1 MGGNKKPLLFALIS
15 LSVLYFGG
23 TVWFGYTVQRSSF
36 LLLLGAFFALFAI
49 YLPVIRLADIRSKVL
64 GLIAFS
70 LFLRISLIGMIPNLT
85 DDFYRFI
92 WDGVLLANGINPF
105 EHLPSYYMQ
114 KSYGVP
120 ENMVPGL
127 SSTLFVGMN
136 SPDYYTIYPPLSQ
149 VVYWIGAELFG
160 GDILGN
166 VMVMRFFI
174 ILAEAVTIWYLV
186 KILRHFNRDIKWV
199 LLYALNPLIIL
210 ELAGNLHFEAIMI
223 AFLMAGYYYLLKK
236 KYLLAFLL
244 LALSIN
250 TKLVPLMLLP
260 YIAFSLGWKK
270 TVQMSFI
277 VGSVTLLCHAPFY
290 DISFIQNFF
299 SSIELYFQTFEF
311 NASIYYIIRWIG
323 FQTVGYN
330 IIATAGKY
338 LAATSTLGI
347 LAISWYYRDRKLQ
360 NFPTVVILGLSI
372 YYFLSTIV
380 HPWYI
385 TTLVA
390 FVPLTGNLYPIVWS
404 LLLPLTYH
412 VYRTP
417 AYTEWMS
424 LVSIEY
430 IIVYIFF
437 IAEWLKF
444 DKYVQIKDHIFKKGL
459 GITKVKMS
467 INGVSNF

>member
-1 MGGNKKPLLFALIS
+1 MRGINKPLFFALIS
-15 LSVLYFGG
+15 LSVLHFGV
-23 TVWFGYTVQRSSF
+23 TIWFGYTVQRSSF
-36 LLLLGAFFALFAI
+36 FLVLSVFFALFAT
-49 YLPVIRLADIRSKVL
+49 YFSVIRLANIRSKVL

-70 LFLRISLIGMIPNLT
+70 LFLRISLIGMTPNLT

-92 WDGVLLANGINPF
+92 WDGVLLANGVNPF

-120 ENMVPGL
+120 GNMVPGL

-136 SPDYYTIYPPLSQ
+136 SPDYYTIYPPVSQ
-149 VVYWIGAELFG
+149 VVYWIGAEIFG

-166 VMVMRFFI
+166 VVVMRFFI
-174 ILAEAVTIWYLV
+174 ILAEAATMWYLV
-186 KILRHFNRDIKWV
+186 KILRHFNRNIKWV

-210 ELAGNLHFEAIMI
+210 ELAGNLHFEAVMI
-223 AFLMAGYYYLLKK
+223 AFLMMGYYYLLKK

-250 TKLVPLMLLP
+250 TKLIPLMLLS

-277 VGSVTLLCHAPFY
+277 VGGVTLLCHAPFY

-311 NASIYYIIRWIG
+311 NASIYYVIRWIG

-347 LAISWYYRDRKLQ
+347 LTISWYYRDRKLR
-360 NFPTVVILGLSI
+360 NFPKMVILALSI

-390 FVPLTGNLYPIVWS
+390 FVPLTGNLFPIVWS

-424 LVSIEY
+424 LVSLEY
-430 IIVYIFF
+430 IIVYTFF
-437 IAEWLKF
+437 ITEWLEF
-444 DKYVQIKDHIFKKGL
+444 DKYVQIKNRILKIML
-459 GITKVKMS
+459 GFTRVQNNI
-467 INGVSNF
+467 